1 MLKIGG
7 ILVIAII
14 IIALEVPY
22 LLKNK
27 LKREMWAFSIL
38 LIIAIG
44 LSIAMALNV
53 NIPNPIDLIS
63 TIFKPFSWFLYDYLL
78 K

>member
-1 MLKIGG
+1 MLKIVG
-7 ILVIAII
+7 ILVVTLVII
-14 IIALEVPY
+14 FLEVPY

-27 LKREMWAFSIL
+27 LKKEMLFFSIFL
-38 LIIAIG
+38 FIGVG

-53 NIPNPIDLIS
+53 NIPNPIDIIS
-63 TIFKPFSWFLYDYLL
+63 IIMKPFSYFLYDYLL